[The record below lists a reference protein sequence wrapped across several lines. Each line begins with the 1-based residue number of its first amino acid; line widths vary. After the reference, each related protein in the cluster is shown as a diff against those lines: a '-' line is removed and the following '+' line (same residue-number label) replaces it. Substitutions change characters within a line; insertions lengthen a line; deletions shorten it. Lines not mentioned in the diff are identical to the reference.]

1 MKAKITF
8 FLGILFLCQEAVES
22 KGSGA
27 WCKIIIYDG
36 VTIKEDGKILSSL
49 WSISNLEEI
58 VRLQLIK
65 VTIIRFEQFFCKTLA
80 GWR

>member
-1 MKAKITF
+1 MKRR
-8 FLGILFLCQEAVES
+8 EE
-22 KGSGA
+22 

-49 WSISNLEEI
+49 WSISNFLEEV

-65 VTIIRFEQFFCKTLA
+65 VTIIRFEQFFCKTL

>member
-1 MKAKITF
+1 LKRR
-8 FLGILFLCQEAVES
+8 EE
-22 KGSGA
+22 